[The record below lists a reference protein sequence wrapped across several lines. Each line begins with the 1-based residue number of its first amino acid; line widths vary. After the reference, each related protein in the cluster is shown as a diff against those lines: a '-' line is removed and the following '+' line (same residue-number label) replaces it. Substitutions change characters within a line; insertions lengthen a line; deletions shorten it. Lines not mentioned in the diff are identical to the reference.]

1 MVNDLIYV
9 TSDLRY
15 GVTAE
20 GKLKDLIHA
29 WVLTFEVR
37 VI

>member
-1 MVNDLIYV
+1 MVNDPNV
-9 TSDLRY
+9 CDQSGY

-37 VI
+37 VM